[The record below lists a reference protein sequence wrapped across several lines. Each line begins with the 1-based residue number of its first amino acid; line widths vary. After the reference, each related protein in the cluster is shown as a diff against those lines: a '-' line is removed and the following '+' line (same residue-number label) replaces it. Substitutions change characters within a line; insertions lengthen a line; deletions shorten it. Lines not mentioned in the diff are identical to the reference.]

1 MLNVKQ
7 IAEQA
12 ASEFGLSLKD
22 DPTAWPAGAATMPNE
37 VVRQCNEAARENAR
51 SALSRALGKV
61 SELIAT
67 DMDVA
72 ISEDGPLA
80 DLPAVLAQHVEGL
93 DVDLSGVEKAED
105 WQGRVGALREAL
117 GMAVHGFPVAKLS
130 PDSINAY
137 IADDPRLAAL
147 AASLK
152 HGAAVSIETSAAA
165 VEAIENG
172 NLKDE
177 DIPAFLRRG
186 AAAAEPAGDA
196 WDDPATDE
204 EAKLHEI
211 HGPETAD
218 WDDEPAPAATPT
230 RQRAAAAPS
239 GPVPPLVGLA
249 VAAGLT
255 DTEMAAILGLSKSY
269 YSLIRNGKRPWPG
282 MKPDQAKA
290 LRKEI
295 SERYHALM
303 AVAHALDEGAV
314 LKPDGA

>member
-12 ASEFGLSLKD
+12 ASEFGLSVKD
-22 DPTAWPAGAATMPNE
+22 DPTAWPAGAATMPSE
-37 VVRQCNEAARENAR
+37 VVRQCNEAARENVR
-51 SALSRALGKV
+51 SALSRALGRV

-72 ISEDGPLA
+72 VSEDGPLA

-93 DVDLSGVEKAED
+93 DVDLSGVEKAEN
-105 WQGRVGALREAL
+105 WQARVEALREAF

-137 IADDPRLAAL
+137 IAEDPRLAAL

-152 HGAAVSIETSAAA
+152 NGAAVLIETSAAA

-172 NLKDE
+172 SLKDE

-186 AAAAEPAGDA
+186 TAAAEPAGD
-196 WDDPATDE
+196 WDDEPAAKP
-204 EAKLHEI
+204 EA
-211 HGPETAD
+211 PATAD
-218 WDDEPAPAATPT
+218 WDDEPAPVATPT

-239 GPVPPLVGLA
+239 GPVPPLVGFA
-249 VAAGLT
+249 VAAGLA

-282 MKPDQAKA
+282 MKPDQVKA
-290 LRKEI
+290 LRDEI
-295 SERYHALM
+295 NARTAAL
-303 AVAHALDEGAV
+303 VSVHDALDEGAV
-314 LKPDGA
+314 LKPDGV